1 MRNTFNNTGDSTMTD
16 QAAEAPN
23 VEAIIA
29 KYIDLRDAIDAAK
42 AAYNAK
48 VAGLKQA
55 QEGIEA
61 YLMGLANQTGQ
72 TSFGCAGVGTAFIT
86 TENSCTVANKE
97 AFMSFVREQ
106 DAWPLLDVKA
116 NKTNTKQYLDAHNEL
131 PPGVN
136 WTSMKVIQ
144 IRRGK

>member
-1 MRNTFNNTGDSTMTD
+1 MSD
-16 QAAEAPN
+16 QAASAPN

-42 AAYNAK
+42 AEYEGK

-61 YLMGLANQTGQ
+61 YLMGLANTTGQ
-72 TSFGCAGVGTAFIT
+72 TSFGCAAGTAFVT
-86 TENSCTVANKE
+86 TQNGCNVANKE
-97 AFMSFVREQ
+97 EFMRYIRENE
-106 DAWPLLDVKA
+106 AWPLLNVSA
-116 NKTNTKQYLDAHNEL
+116 NKTNVKEFLDANNQL

-136 WTSMKVIQ
+136 WTTMKVIQ
-144 IRRGK
+144 VRRGK

>member
-1 MRNTFNNTGDSTMTD
+1 MSE
-16 QAAEAPN
+16 QAATAPN

-29 KYIDLRDAIDAAK
+29 KYIELRDAIDAAK
-42 AAYNAK
+42 AAYESK
-48 VAGLKQA
+48 VAGFKQA

-61 YLMGLANQTGQ
+61 YLMGLANTTGQ
-72 TSFGCAGVGTAFIT
+72 TSFGCAAGTAFVT
-86 TENSCTVANKE
+86 TQNSCSVANKE
-97 AFMSFVREQ
+97 EFVSFVREK
-106 DAWPLLDVKA
+106 DAWPLLNVAA
-116 NKTNTKQYLDAHNEL
+116 NKTNVKEYLDAHNEL